1 MKMMKVDLEVNREL
15 FIKVEKLQEIC
26 SKFMELERKAK
37 DPPRLMNAHGTALL
51 EEEKERN

>member
-1 MKMMKVDLEVNREL
+1 MKMMKEYLEVNKEL
-15 FIKVEKLQEIC
+15 FIKVEKRQEIW

-37 DPPRLMNAHGTALL
+37 DPSRLMNAHGTALL